1 MGARAPHAMTS
12 RTSRFNPYWL
22 LVAPAVLLV
31 LALYVAPIV
40 NVLFLSISD
49 PKPGFGNYSKIF
61 ESDTVAG
68 LMWRTIRLCL
78 ITTTA
83 AVTLGYIVS
92 YAMLHALSHI
102 RRRMMSILLLSFW
115 ISVLVRSF
123 AWLMLLGHNGLIN
136 DLLVG
141 LGLISEPLPLVR
153 NELGVLIGMTEYM
166 VPYAILP
173 LLANMQGIDPRV
185 TSASRSLGASSAQ
198 TFLRVFLPL
207 TKPGI
212 IAASLLVFISSLGFY
227 VTPAIL
233 GGGKVQMIAEYISVQ
248 LLVTVRWGVAA
259 MLATL
264 MIASVLALMY
274 ALNRFMKLSVVFG
287 GAAR

>member
-1 MGARAPHAMTS
+1 MTTPS
-12 RTSRFNPYWL
+12 SRFNPYWL

-40 NVLFLSISD
+40 NVLLLSVTD
-49 PKPGFGNYSKIF
+49 PKPGFGNYAKIF
-61 ESDTVAG
+61 ESDTVAN
-68 LMWRTIRLCL
+68 LIWRTVRLCL
-78 ITTTA
+78 ITTVT

-92 YAMLHALSHI
+92 YAMLHALSHL
-102 RRRMMSILLLSFW
+102 RRRMMSILLISFW

-123 AWLMLLGHNGLIN
+123 AWLMLLGHNGLLN
-136 DLLVG
+136 DMLLSS
-141 LGLISEPLPLVR
+141 GLISEPLPLMR

-166 VPYAILP
+166 LPYAILP

-185 TSASRSLGASSAQ
+185 SSASRSLGASHVQ
-198 TFLRVFLPL
+198 TFFRVFLPL
-207 TKPGI
+207 TRPGI

-274 ALNRFMKLSVVFG
+274 VLNRFMKLSVVFG
-287 GAAR
+287 GASR

>member
-1 MGARAPHAMTS
+1 MIISTHK
-12 RTSRFNPYWL
+12 FNFYWL

-31 LALYVAPIV
+31 LLLYFAPIA
-40 NVLFLSISD
+40 NILFLSVTD
-49 PKPGFGNYSKIF
+49 PKPGLLNYAKIF
-61 ESDTVAG
+61 ESDTVYN
-68 LMWRTIRLCL
+68 LILRTLKLCL
-78 ITTTA
+78 ITTFF

-92 YAMLHALSHI
+92 FAMAHTLSRI
-102 RRRMMSILLLSFW
+102 RRRMMSILLISFW

-123 AWLMLLGHNGLIN
+123 AWLMLLGHNGLLN
-136 DLLVG
+136 DALIR
-141 LGLISEPLPLVR
+141 LGIISEPLALMR
-153 NELGVLIGMTEYM
+153 NEFGVLIGMTEYM
-166 VPYAILP
+166 LPYAILP
-173 LLANMQGIDPRV
+173 LLANMQGIDTRI
-185 TSASRSLGASSAQ
+185 SNASRSLGASSSQ
-198 TFLRVFLPL
+198 TFFRIFLPL

-264 MIASVLALMY
+264 MIVIVLILIY
-274 ALNRFMKLSVVFG
+274 ILNRFMKLSMIFG
-287 GAAR
+287 GANR

>member
-1 MGARAPHAMTS
+1 MTARS
-12 RTSRFNPYWL
+12 SRFNPYWL
-22 LVAPAVLLV
+22 LVTPAVLLV

-40 NVLFLSISD
+40 NVLLLSVTD
-49 PKPGFGNYSKIF
+49 PKPGFGNYAKIF

-68 LMWRTIRLCL
+68 LLWRTVRLCL
-78 ITTTA
+78 ITTVA

-92 YAMLHALSHI
+92 YAMLHALSGV
-102 RRRMMSILLLSFW
+102 RRRMMSILLISFW

-123 AWLMLLGHNGLIN
+123 AWLMLLGHNGLVN
-136 DLLVG
+136 DALMG
-141 LGLISEPLPLVR
+141 LGLISEPLPLMR

-166 VPYAILP
+166 LPYAILP
-173 LLANMQGIDPRV
+173 LLANMQGIDPQV
-185 TSASRSLGASSAQ
+185 SSASRSLGASHDQ
-198 TFLRVFLPL
+198 TFFRVFLPL
-207 TKPGI
+207 TRPGI

-274 ALNRFMKLSVVFG
+274 VLNRFMKLSVVFG

>member
-1 MGARAPHAMTS
+1 MATQRS
-12 RTSRFNPYWL
+12 QFNPYWL
-22 LVAPAVLLV
+22 LVAPAALLV

-40 NVLFLSISD
+40 NVLTLSVTD
-49 PKPGFGNYSKIF
+49 PKPGLANYARIF
-61 ESDTVAG
+61 ESDTVAS
-68 LMWRTIRLCL
+68 LIWRTVRLCL
-78 ITTTA
+78 ITTAA

-92 YAMLHALSHI
+92 YAMLHALSHV
-102 RRRMMSILLLSFW
+102 RRRMMSILLISFW

-123 AWLMLLGHNGLIN
+123 AWLMLLGHNGLVN
-136 DLLVG
+136 DALMG
-141 LGLISEPLPLVR
+141 LGVISEPLPLMR

-166 VPYAILP
+166 LPYAILP

-185 TSASRSLGASSAQ
+185 SSASRSLGASPVQ

-207 TKPGI
+207 TRPGI

-274 ALNRFMKLSVVFG
+274 VLNRFMKLSVVFG

>member
-1 MGARAPHAMTS
+1 MMAI
-12 RTSRFNPYWL
+12 L
-22 LVAPAVLLV
+22 LV
-31 LALYVAPIV
+31 
-40 NVLFLSISD
+40 
-49 PKPGFGNYSKIF
+49 
-61 ESDTVAG
+61 
-68 LMWRTIRLCL
+68 
-78 ITTTA
+78 
-83 AVTLGYIVS
+83 
-92 YAMLHALSHI
+92 
-102 RRRMMSILLLSFW
+102 SFW

-123 AWLMLLGHNGLIN
+123 AWLMLLGHNGLVN
-136 DLLVG
+136 DALMG
-141 LGLISEPLPLVR
+141 IGLISEPLQLMR

-166 VPYAILP
+166 LPYAILP

-185 TSASRSLGASSAQ
+185 TSASRSLGASSVQ

-264 MIASVLALMY
+264 MMVSVLALMY
-274 ALNRFMKLSVVFG
+274 VLNRFMKLSVVFG

>member
-1 MGARAPHAMTS
+1 MTT
-12 RTSRFNPYWL
+12 RTSRFSPYWL

-31 LALYVAPIV
+31 LLLYVAPIV
-40 NVLFLSISD
+40 NVLLLSVTD
-49 PKPGFGNYSKIF
+49 PKPGFGNYAKIF
-61 ESDTVAG
+61 ESDTVAS
-68 LMWRTIRLCL
+68 LIWRTIRLCL
-78 ITTTA
+78 ITTAA

-92 YAMLHALSHI
+92 YAMLHALSHV
-102 RRRMMSILLLSFW
+102 RRRMMSILLISFW

-123 AWLMLLGHNGLIN
+123 AWLMLLGHNGLVN
-136 DLLVG
+136 DALMG
-141 LGLISEPLPLVR
+141 IGLISEPLPLMR

-166 VPYAILP
+166 LPYAILP

-185 TSASRSLGASSAQ
+185 TSASRSLGASSVQ

-207 TKPGI
+207 TRPGI

-264 MIASVLALMY
+264 MIVSVLALMY
-274 ALNRFMKLSVVFG
+274 VLNRFMKLSVVFG

>member
-1 MGARAPHAMTS
+1 MSMAEIATQRRPS
-12 RTSRFNPYWL
+12 PYWL
-22 LVAPAVLLV
+22 LVAPAVVMLLV
-31 LALYVAPIV
+31 LYAAPII
-40 NVLFLSISD
+40 NVLLLSFTD
-49 PKPGFGNYSKIF
+49 PKPGFGNYAKII
-61 ESDTVAG
+61 ESDTVG
-68 LMWRTIRLCL
+68 RLIWTTIRLCL
-78 ITTTA
+78 ITTVC
-83 AVTLGYIVS
+83 AVTLGYIVA
-92 YAMLHALSHI
+92 YAMLHALHHV
-102 RRRMMSILLLSFW
+102 RRRMMAILLISFW

-123 AWLMLLGHNGLIN
+123 AWLMLLGHNGLVNNALIAM
-136 DLLVG
+136 
-141 LGLISEPLPLVR
+141 GLIAEPIAFVR

-173 LLANMQGIDPRV
+173 LLANMQGIDTRV
-185 TSASRSLGASSAQ
+185 LSASRSLGASGVQ

-248 LLVTVRWGVAA
+248 LLVTVRWGTAA

-264 MIASVLALMY
+264 MLVCVLTLMY
-274 ALNRFMKLSVVFG
+274 VLNRFMKLSTIFG
-287 GAAR
+287 GGAR

>member
-1 MGARAPHAMTS
+1 MTAHS
-12 RTSRFNPYWL
+12 SRFNPYWI

-40 NVLFLSISD
+40 NVLLLSVTD
-49 PKPGFGNYSKIF
+49 PKPGFGNYAKIF

-68 LMWRTIRLCL
+68 LLWRTVRLCL
-78 ITTTA
+78 ITTVA

-92 YAMLHALSHI
+92 YAMLHALSGV
-102 RRRMMSILLLSFW
+102 RRRMMSILLISFW

-123 AWLMLLGHNGLIN
+123 AWLMLLGHNGLVN
-136 DLLVG
+136 DALMG
-141 LGLISEPLPLVR
+141 LGLISEPLPLMR

-166 VPYAILP
+166 LPYAILP

-185 TSASRSLGASSAQ
+185 SSASRSLGASHAQ

-207 TKPGI
+207 TRPGI

-274 ALNRFMKLSVVFG
+274 VLNRFMKLSVVFG

>member
-1 MGARAPHAMTS
+1 MSA

-40 NVLFLSISD
+40 NVLLLSVTD
-49 PKPGFGNYSKIF
+49 PKPGLGNYAKIF
-61 ESDTVAG
+61 ESDTVAN
-68 LMWRTIRLCL
+68 LIWRTIRLCL
-78 ITTTA
+78 ITTAA
-83 AVTLGYIVS
+83 AVTLGYVVS
-92 YAMLHALSHI
+92 YAMLHALSGV
-102 RRRMMSILLLSFW
+102 RRRMMSILLISFW

-123 AWLMLLGHNGLIN
+123 AWLMLLGHNGLVN
-136 DLLVG
+136 DMLMS
-141 LGLISEPLPLVR
+141 LGIIAEPLPLMR

-166 VPYAILP
+166 LPYAILP

-185 TSASRSLGASSAQ
+185 SSASRSLGASSVQ
-198 TFLRVFLPL
+198 TFLRIFLPL

-264 MIASVLALMY
+264 MIVSVLVLMY
-274 ALNRFMKLSVVFG
+274 VLNRFMKLSTVFG

>member
-1 MGARAPHAMTS
+1 MDF

-22 LVAPAVLLV
+22 LIAPAVLLV
-31 LALYVAPIV
+31 LVLYVAPIV
-40 NVLFLSISD
+40 NVLLLSVTD
-49 PKPGFGNYSKIF
+49 PKPGLGNYAKVF
-61 ESDTVAG
+61 ESDTVAN
-68 LMWRTIRLCL
+68 LIWRTVRLCL
-78 ITTTA
+78 ITTVA

-92 YAMLHALSHI
+92 YAMLNALSGV
-102 RRRMMSILLLSFW
+102 RRRMMSILLISFW

-123 AWLMLLGHNGLIN
+123 AWLMLLGHNGLVN
-136 DLLVG
+136 DALMS
-141 LGLISEPLPLVR
+141 LGIISEPLPLMR

-166 VPYAILP
+166 LPYAILP

-185 TSASRSLGASSAQ
+185 TSASRSLGASHLQ
-198 TFLRVFLPL
+198 TFVRVFLPL

-264 MIASVLALMY
+264 MIASVLVLMY
-274 ALNRFMKLSVVFG
+274 VLNRFMKLSVVFG
-287 GAAR
+287 GATR

>member
-1 MGARAPHAMTS
+1 MSA

-40 NVLFLSISD
+40 NVLLLSVTD
-49 PKPGFGNYSKIF
+49 PKPGLGNYAKIF
-61 ESDTVAG
+61 ESDTVAN
-68 LMWRTIRLCL
+68 LIWRTIRLCL
-78 ITTTA
+78 ITTAA
-83 AVTLGYIVS
+83 AVTLGYVVS
-92 YAMLHALSHI
+92 YAMLHALSGV
-102 RRRMMSILLLSFW
+102 RRRMMSILLISFW

-123 AWLMLLGHNGLIN
+123 AWLMLLGHNGLVN
-136 DLLVG
+136 DMLMN
-141 LGLISEPLPLVR
+141 LGIIAEPLPLMR

-166 VPYAILP
+166 LPYAILP

-185 TSASRSLGASSAQ
+185 SSASRSLGASSVQ

-264 MIASVLALMY
+264 MIVSVLVLMY
-274 ALNRFMKLSVVFG
+274 VLNRFMKLSTVFG

>member
-1 MGARAPHAMTS
+1 MTAR
-12 RTSRFNPYWL
+12 RSRFNPYWL

-31 LALYVAPIV
+31 LALYGAPIV
-40 NVLFLSISD
+40 NVLLLSVTD
-49 PKPGFGNYSKIF
+49 PKPGFGNYAKIF

-68 LMWRTIRLCL
+68 LLWRTVRLCL
-78 ITTTA
+78 ITTVA

-92 YAMLHALSHI
+92 YAMLHALSGV
-102 RRRMMSILLLSFW
+102 RRRMMSILLISFW

-123 AWLMLLGHNGLIN
+123 AWLMLLGHNGLVN
-136 DLLVG
+136 DALMG
-141 LGLISEPLPLVR
+141 LGLISEPLPLMR

-166 VPYAILP
+166 LPYAILP

-185 TSASRSLGASSAQ
+185 SSASRSLGASHAQ
-198 TFLRVFLPL
+198 TFFRVFLPL
-207 TKPGI
+207 TRPGI

-274 ALNRFMKLSVVFG
+274 VLNRFMKLSVVFG